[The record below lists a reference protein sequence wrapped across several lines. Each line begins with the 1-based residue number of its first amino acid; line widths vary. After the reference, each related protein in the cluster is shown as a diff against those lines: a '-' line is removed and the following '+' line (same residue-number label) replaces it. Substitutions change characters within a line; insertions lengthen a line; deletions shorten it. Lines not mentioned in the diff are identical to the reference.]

1 MTGKCDKDLF
11 GIEYNNESRC
21 FTLQMEHST
30 YIMGLA
36 GADIPAQTGSEGM
49 AGRREYLGHVYYGK
63 KLRFGAPRSLLRE
76 KEYSYMDGKPGDK
89 CTFMDGFPFE
99 YSFGGT
105 GDFRPNSLEVR
116 NADGF
121 LGCELTYRGY
131 RIFDG
136 KKKLE
141 GLPATF
147 SKPGDASSASGSAS
161 VADGEGV
168 PDVKTLE
175 IDLEDTALGL
185 VVTLSYSIFRGLD
198 VVARS
203 VRVSNEG
210 EQAVILEKCLSACI
224 ELPWENR
231 EIVTLSG
238 SWARERSI
246 DRRPIGHGRVEVGSK
261 RGISSHQEHPF
272 LAICSEDAGEKCGEV
287 LGMSFVY
294 SGSFTAE
301 VERTQHDALRA
312 GMGISDYN
320 FSWKLAPGAVFQAPE
335 VLLVYSSEGFGGMSR
350 TFHDLFRKHLIRSPY
365 LHKKRPILIN
375 NWEATYFDF
384 NKEKLLEIARVAKS
398 AGIEMLVMDDGW
410 FGRRSS
416 DNSSLGDWVVNEE
429 KLPGGMK
436 ALADEINALGMEL
449 GVWFEPE
456 MICPDSDLYRAHP
469 DWALAIPGRRPSE
482 CRSQFVLDLTRP
494 EVRDYVVEIVS
505 GILES
510 ANIAYVK
517 WDMNRPLTDLGST
530 ETSGGEILH
539 RYMLG
544 VYELQERILERFPS
558 LLLENCTSGGGRF
571 DPGML
576 YYSPQIWCSD
586 DTDAIERLSIQ
597 EGTTLIYPPST
608 VGAHVSI
615 CPNHIVGRTTSFD
628 TRGIVAMAGTF
639 GYELDITKLSEEE
652 MAGVRRQVEQYHAY
666 NDLIREGEFY
676 RICSMSPLSK
686 NKTDRPSYAWMSVAG
701 DKSEALL
708 SYVQVRGGA
717 NLRSEVIHLAGLDP
731 DAVYQL
737 PDGRQFG
744 GDELMYAGFVT
755 DKIWG
760 DGASSLYHF
769 VRV

>member
-1 MTGKCDKDLF
+1 MIKDF
-11 GIEYNNESRC
+11 GIEYNNENRC

-30 YIMGLA
+30 YIMGIV
-36 GADIPAQTGSEGM
+36 GADITGQTGDPKDPAE
-49 AGRREYLGHVYYGK
+49 RKDYLGHIYYGK
-63 KLRFGAPRSLLRE
+63 KLRSGAGRGLLRE
-76 KEYSYMDGKPGDK
+76 KDYSYMEGMPKDK

-121 LGCELTYRGY
+121 TGCELTYKTY
-131 RIFDG
+131 RILSG

-147 SKPGDASSASGSAS
+147 GTEEDTA
-161 VADGEGV
+161 
-168 PDVKTLE
+168 TLE
-175 IDLEDTALGL
+175 IDLEDRALGL

-203 VRVSNEG
+203 VRVENKGNAE
-210 EQAVILEKCLSACI
+210 VTLEKVLSACI

-238 SWARERSI
+238 SWARERFI
-246 DRRPIGHGRVEVGSK
+246 DRRPIGHGRIEVGSK

-272 LAICSEDAGEKCGEV
+272 MAVVTEDAGETRGEV
-287 LGMSFVY
+287 LGLSFVY
-294 SGSFTAE
+294 SGSFVAE
-301 VERTQHDALRA
+301 VERTQHDALRV
-312 GMGISDYN
+312 GMGISDYD
-320 FSWKLAPGAVFQAPE
+320 FRWRLAPGEGFTAPE
-335 VLLVYSSEGFGGMSR
+335 VVLCYSGEGFGGMTG
-350 TFHDLFRKHLIRSPY
+350 TFHKLFREHLIRSPF
-365 LHKKRPILIN
+365 LHKKRPVLIN

-410 FGRRSS
+410 FGHRSS

-436 ALADEINALGMEL
+436 ALADAVNEIGLKL

-456 MICPDSDLYRAHP
+456 MVCPDSDLYREHP
-469 DWALAIPGRRPSE
+469 DWAIAIPGRKNSE
-482 CRSQFVLDLTRP
+482 CRSQFVLDLTRK
-494 EVRDYVVEIVS
+494 EVRDYVVQAVAKV
-505 GILES
+505 LHS
-510 ANIAYVK
+510 ANIEYVK
-517 WDMNRPLTDLGST
+517 WDMNRPLTDLGSAVT
-530 ETSGGEILH
+530 AGGEILH

-544 VYELQERILERFPS
+544 VYELQERLLAEFPN
-558 LLLENCTSGGGRF
+558 LLLENCSSGGARF

-597 EGTTLIYPPST
+597 EGTALIYPPS
-608 VGAHVSI
+608 VIGAHVSI
-615 CPNHIVGRTTSFD
+615 CPNHLVGRTTAFS
-628 TRGIVAMAGTF
+628 TRGVVALAGTF
-639 GYELDITKLSEEE
+639 GYELDITRLSEEE
-652 MAGVRRQVEQYHAY
+652 LRQVSEQVQLYHQV
-666 NDLIREGEFY
+666 NDLVREGDFY
-676 RICSMSPLSK
+676 RIKSVSALSK
-686 NKTDRPSYAWMSVAG
+686 NKNDRPSYAWMSVAR

-717 NLRSEVIHLAGLDP
+717 NERSEVLYLAGLDP
-731 DAVYQL
+731 EAVYTL
-737 PDGRQFG
+737 PDGRVFG
-744 GDELMYAGFVT
+744 GDWLMQAGFVT

-769 VRV
+769 TRK

>member
-1 MTGKCDKDLF
+1 MMNKQDNDLF
-11 GIEYNNESRC
+11 GIEYNEENRC

-36 GADIPAQTGSEGM
+36 GAEIQAQTGSEGV
-49 AGRREYLGHVYYGK
+49 AGRKDYLGHVYYGK
-63 KLRFGAPRSLLRE
+63 KVRSGAGRALLRE

-105 GDFRPNSLEVR
+105 GDFRPDSLEVR
-116 NADGF
+116 NAEGF
-121 LGCELTYRGY
+121 VGCELTYRGY
-131 RIFDG
+131 RIYDG

-147 SKPGDASSASGSAS
+147 PGKSASASGISE
-161 VADGEGV
+161 DT
-168 PDVKTLE
+168 KTLE

-203 VRVSNEG
+203 VRVANEG
-210 EQAVILEKCLSACI
+210 ARAVALEKCLSACI

-272 LAICSEDAGEKCGEV
+272 LAICSEDAGEEKGEV
-287 LGMSFVY
+287 LAMSFVY

-312 GMGISDYN
+312 GMGLSDHN
-320 FSWKLAPGAVFQAPE
+320 FSWTLTPGSSFQAPE
-335 VLLVYSSEGFGGMSR
+335 VLLVYSAEGFGGMSR
-350 TFHDLFRKHLIRSPY
+350 TFHTLVREHLIRSPW

-384 NKEKLLEIARVAKS
+384 NKEKLLEIARVARS

-456 MICPDSDLYRAHP
+456 MICPDSDLYRDHP
-469 DWALAIPGRRPSE
+469 DWALAIPGRAASE

-494 EVRDYVVEIVS
+494 EVRDYVVEIIS
-505 GILES
+505 GILEG

-530 ETSGGEILH
+530 MTAGGEILH

-544 VYELQERILERFPS
+544 VYELQERILERFPK

-586 DTDAIERLSIQ
+586 DTDAMERLSIQ

-615 CPNHIVGRTTSFD
+615 CPNHIVGRTTSFA
-628 TRGIVAMAGTF
+628 TRGVVALAGTF

-652 MAGVRRQVEQYHAY
+652 LAEVRGQVEQYHAY
-666 NDLIREGEFY
+666 NDLVREGDFF

-686 NKTDRPSYAWMSVAG
+686 NNTDRPSYAWMSVAG
-701 DKSEALL
+701 DRSEALL

-717 NLRSEVIHLAGLDP
+717 NLRSEVLYLQGLDP
-731 DAVYQL
+731 KGVYQL
-737 PDGRQFG
+737 QDGRQFG
-744 GDELMYAGFVT
+744 GDELMNMGFVT
-755 DKIWG
+755 DRIWG
-760 DGASSLYHF
+760 DGASTLYHF
-769 VRV
+769 VRVS